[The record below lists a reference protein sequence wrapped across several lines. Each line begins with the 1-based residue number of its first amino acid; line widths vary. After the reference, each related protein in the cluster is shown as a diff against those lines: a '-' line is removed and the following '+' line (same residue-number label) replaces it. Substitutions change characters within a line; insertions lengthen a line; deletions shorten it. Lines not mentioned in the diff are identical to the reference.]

1 MVAASNLF
9 EPGQKQIN
17 EQRSTSLIADSPKIF
32 TLLRIV
38 TALILQLTPDHAKT
52 KKKIYTLKNRRN
64 IITQ

>member
-52 KKKIYTLKNRRN
+52 KKKYTP
-64 IITQ
+64 